1 MTLEQIKQEQLA
13 IIKEWSQ
20 RQYKENYTVVTTSD
34 AAWNGGAS
42 NLTTISKAN
51 EARKLRVI
59 NAAKSAI
66 ELIDGLNVRFPICGV
81 QSEIEDYAN
90 NYAGKAKHYPA
101 SFLEVVKCAIE
112 EKQPSEGDYKPIG
125 EFDASD
131 LFGDLI

>member
-13 IIKEWSQ
+13 IIKDWSQ
-20 RQYKENYTVVTTSD
+20 RQYKDNCTVVTTSD
-34 AAWNGGAS
+34 AAWNGGAP

-51 EARKLRVI
+51 EARKTRVI
-59 NAAKSAI
+59 NAAKSAT
-66 ELIDGLNVRFPICGV
+66 ELIDGLNVRFPVCGS
-81 QSEIEDYAN
+81 QSEVEDYAN

-101 SFLEVVKCAIE
+101 SFLEIVKCTIK
-112 EKQPSEGDYKPIG
+112 EKQPSKDDYKPIG